1 MITLW
6 FQGVIIL
13 YKNWDR
19 SGVTDLF
26 CFGAG
31 VGQFFEQ
38 VLADVEGGDGF
49 LLFQHVSQDLMV
61 GERIGEY
68 DAKYHG

>member
-31 VGQFFEQ
+31 VGQFFE
-38 VLADVEGGDGF
+38 
-49 LLFQHVSQDLMV
+49 
-61 GERIGEY
+61 
-68 DAKYHG
+68 